1 MKLSKSLIA
10 LLMALGAVGCGPEV
24 SFDESPEAAYADS
37 FDEVQ
42 PVDDS
47 ALASIE
53 ALEPLDVASPIQG
66 RGTFTVCEHTPLE
79 HDLTAVVWAA
89 EPLVVVAMDVEP
101 SDGDFEDVTTADSPT
116 RMLRRRLGESERA
129 VHSDVVGRDMWL
141 YDATGYVCTAT
152 LADLWRVREEW
163 AEPHDGGDVEMT
175 GPSREMVAAKVLPL
189 QGDCSGAIYA
199 SPAQGKAAFF
209 SEMAEPSAQLSAA
222 AMVAF
227 TKLPEHGEIQKEY
240 ESDDWRSEPAQGSSV
255 SAARGSWTA
264 HMDSGSHV
272 TQYSD
277 ESGRVLVRVAAWA
290 GIGCGDFRGDL
301 WAVWEQ
307 TPTGLSL
314 RAASRGEDG
323 ASFIFERDGRLSYGS
338 ESQLNV
344 AAGNHWMQ
352 SFSVLEPWSC
362 PC

>member
-1 MKLSKSLIA
+1 MKLWKSLIA
-10 LLMALGAVGCGPEV
+10 VLMALGAVGCGPEI
-24 SFDESPEAAYADS
+24 SFDDSPEAAYADS
-37 FDEVQ
+37 FGEAQ
-42 PVDDS
+42 PADDS

-53 ALEPLDVASPIQG
+53 TVEPLDLASPIQG

-89 EPLVVVAMDVEP
+89 EPLVVVDLDVEN
-101 SDGDFEDVTTADSPT
+101 SEGDFDDVTTADSPT
-116 RMLRRRLGESERA
+116 RMLRRRLTDAERM
-129 VHSDVVGRDMWL
+129 SYTDVAGRDVWM

-163 AEPHDGGDVEMT
+163 AEPHDSGDVEMT

-189 QGDCSGAIYA
+189 QGDCSGATYA

-209 SEMAEPSAQLSAA
+209 SEVAEPSAQLSASA
-222 AMVAF
+222 LAAF

-240 ESDDWRSEPAQGSSV
+240 ESDEWRPQPLEGSIAPAV
-255 SAARGSWTA
+255 RGSWTDYL
-264 HMDSGSHV
+264 DSGSHV
-272 TQYSD
+272 TQYTD
-277 ESGRVLVRVAAWA
+277 ESGRMLVRVAAWA
-290 GIGCGDFRGDL
+290 GVGCGDFRGDL
-301 WAVWEQ
+301 WAIWEQ

-314 RAASRGEDG
+314 RAVGRTEES

-338 ESQLNV
+338 ESQVNV

-352 SFSVLEPWSC
+352 GYSVLEPWSC